1 MEIKTTPKIPKNSS
15 QYSTNWKCL
24 LKKIEKN
31 RNPRTIRKKFK
42 SNNQHFLDKKVLNTD
57 SHLLN
62 TKYIAIDCE
71 FVGTGYNGQENHLA
85 RVSIVNKNGQCI
97 YDTFVKPREKITDFR
112 YDITGM
118 TYKDMNEGKSFKV
131 VQKDV
136 ADILKDKILV
146 GHALKNDL
154 KVLYLTHPRSKIR
167 DTSKHKFFCQAVK
180 TKYPSLKKL
189 AKIFLDT
196 NIQNG
201 IHNPIEDAKTAM
213 MLFLSRKKE
222 WEKELRNK
230 RFKNNIKS

>member
-85 RVSIVNKNGQCI
+85 RVSIVNKN
-97 YDTFVKPREKITDFR
+97 DFR

-118 TYKDMNEGKSFKV
+118 TYKDMNE
-131 VQKDV
+131 DV

>member
-85 RVSIVNKNGQCI
+85 RVSIVNKN
-97 YDTFVKPREKITDFR
+97 DFR

-118 TYKDMNEGKSFKV
+118 TYKDMNEV